1 MDPYFK
7 IKNKNLYIIHIKIN
21 NLTNKQMYKLSISC
35 QEGMNIIDNDILE
48 KKKRKLEMNY
58 MQCLKEYYS
67 KNELM
72 ANTCDVY
79 VKEYEKISKK
89 MG

>member
-1 MDPYFK
+1 
-7 IKNKNLYIIHIKIN
+7 
-21 NLTNKQMYKLSISC
+21 MYKLSIHC

-48 KKKRKLEMNY
+48 KKKRKLEINY
-58 MQCLKEYYS
+58 MQCLKEYYA

-89 MG
+89 NWLDCEKYEK